1 MSLHY
6 LQLVADE
13 KACS

>member
-6 LQLVADE
+6 SQLVADE